1 MDNYEDENKALL
13 ERFATA
19 LKEGDVTA
27 DFDVEELLD
36 ISHFAGDYGMD
47 YLRAEALFWGAAH
60 YPGNKELLERR
71 AVFYSDVLGPAAVN
85 SFNADHSADSTLLS
99 RILDARANILDR
111 ENALKF
117 IRQTVSENS
126 DIGDEEII
134 QLVNYAADTDNL
146 QWMADNIETVYA
158 SLAYR
163 PAFLYEL
170 SASAMDQGKYQMALR
185 PLDDLVTEMPYNA
198 EYWSLISTAHLN
210 LGNMK
215 EAYDAAEMA
224 LAIDPKYPEAL
235 VSKARYLKQKGDLKE
250 LEAMAK
256 ENPDSMAILESYV
269 DVAYPRSFSDE
280 NVRETLLNIVTEAVG
295 RFPESLSLQSAF
307 VILSPAGLA
316 MDAYL
321 DELWG
326 MSDNSTQMLP
336 DKVRMWT
343 SWARSVYFHN
353 SLEGTCSIL
362 NAIYRNISGDADNI
376 QAWDIV
382 PVITLA
388 AVVHLHLKHFDN
400 VIEDVDMVRQICGDV
415 SPTLHVVYVVALI
428 CLSRFEEAR
437 NYVDEFLQKR
447 IPSTDMEKMGFMGVE
462 DHATMVITLRW
473 TIVFFETLK
482 FTLQPKNVKNFD
494 LEHFDPLLFWQDN
507 D

>member
-36 ISHFAGDYGMD
+36 IFDFAGDYGMD

-185 PLDDLVTEMPYNA
+185 PLDDLVTEMPYNV

-269 DVAYPRSFSDE
+269 DVADR
-280 NVRETLLNIVTEAVG
+280 
-295 RFPESLSLQSAF
+295 
-307 VILSPAGLA
+307 
-316 MDAYL
+316 
-321 DELWG
+321 
-326 MSDNSTQMLP
+326 
-336 DKVRMWT
+336 K
-343 SWARSVYFHN
+343 SV
-353 SLEGTCSIL
+353 
-362 NAIYRNISGDADNI
+362 
-376 QAWDIV
+376 V
-382 PVITLA
+382 
-388 AVVHLHLKHFDN
+388 
-400 VIEDVDMVRQICGDV
+400 
-415 SPTLHVVYVVALI
+415 
-428 CLSRFEEAR
+428 
-437 NYVDEFLQKR
+437 
-447 IPSTDMEKMGFMGVE
+447 
-462 DHATMVITLRW
+462 
-473 TIVFFETLK
+473 
-482 FTLQPKNVKNFD
+482 
-494 LEHFDPLLFWQDN
+494 
-507 D
+507 